1 VASASV
7 IAGTNMP
14 SALAQRAELA
24 QLELAPSRY
33 AMRDKGRKLPPSS
46 SALLVGWGA
55 VVLAVSGSVIGR
67 GMRSGR

>member
-1 VASASV
+1 
-7 IAGTNMP
+7 
-14 SALAQRAELA
+14 
-24 QLELAPSRY
+24 
-33 AMRDKGRKLPPSS
+33 MRDKGRKLPPSS

>member
-1 VASASV
+1 
-7 IAGTNMP
+7 MP

-46 SALLVGWGA
+46 SALLVVGWGA